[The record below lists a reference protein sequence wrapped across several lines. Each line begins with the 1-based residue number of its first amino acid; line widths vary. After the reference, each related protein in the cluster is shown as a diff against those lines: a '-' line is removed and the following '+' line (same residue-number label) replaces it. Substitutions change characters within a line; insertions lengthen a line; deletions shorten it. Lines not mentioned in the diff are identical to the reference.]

1 MNTATTDHTVRFVY
15 GTDQNTGRTFTV
27 AYMYDDEN
35 ECIRVAK
42 AECSK
47 RDRFVKKIGRDVSFG
62 RLVATGGMPIKFSD
76 IGSTRYSDISKFV
89 QNNVAA
95 IVTAHARNQLKFAF

>member
-1 MNTATTDHTVRFVY
+1 MNTAITDHTVRFVY

-62 RLVATGGMPIKFSD
+62 RLVATGGTAIPFSVIGGTTYGHIARFISENVD
-76 IGSTRYSDISKFV
+76 GIGS
-89 QNNVAA
+89 
-95 IVTAHARNQLKFAF
+95 